1 MRSTT
6 KAMQF
11 IKIQAQYFDLN
22 SKQLYTQTKSL
33 LNIYRNVVWSVKT
46 RANNLEHEI
55 AGTYGMQHK
64 TALMYLSDFAPE
76 KAKAEFEMTVSNL
89 FQSQWLI
96 KLIDLSL
103 QYVCDYPIYG
113 ETYSQILRLRFMDE
127 TKRNDNTVSEIL
139 SLERSTYYE
148 RKKEAILLLGISLW
162 GFVVPNTLETYK
174 RVSYLSVSET
184 DFFTMVTES
193 QKKKIM
199 QTNI

>member
-22 SKQLYTQTKSL
+22 PKQLYTQTKSL
-33 LNIYRNVVWSVKT
+33 LNIYRNVVWSVKN

-55 AGTYGMQHK
+55 AGTYGMQLK

-76 KAKAEFEMTVSNL
+76 KAKEEFEMTVSNL

>member
-1 MRSTT
+1 
-6 KAMQF
+6 
-11 IKIQAQYFDLN
+11 
-22 SKQLYTQTKSL
+22 
-33 LNIYRNVVWSVKT
+33 
-46 RANNLEHEI
+46 
-55 AGTYGMQHK
+55 
-64 TALMYLSDFAPE
+64 
-76 KAKAEFEMTVSNL
+76 MTVSNL
-89 FQSQWLI
+89 FKSQWLI